1 MAWIACT
8 IFRENRGLV
17 AQNHYNLALTL
28 HVCMN
33 NEIEHIVVMLYGQ
46 ENLNL

>member
-1 MAWIACT
+1 MNT
-8 IFRENRGLV
+8 FRENRGLV

-28 HVCMN
+28 CMN